1 MLKKGN
7 YWLKRVIKDPF
18 SHFLIA
24 GTVLF
29 ICYSLYHSSASM
41 NTISVTPSQVTQQK
55 KDDTLYFGSPPSK
68 KELNK
73 DINHVV
79 LKQML
84 SQQALK
90 LGLEKG
96 DPNLNEMLMQ
106 RYLSYVSQLAKINA
120 TNTTLLHQYYLT
132 HQARYKHPDM
142 YSLCYHF
149 LTPQEVQHPISTMD
163 SEQCLTDVSK
173 QALLAKLGTKTV
185 DALAALAPNQWS
197 TPIDTP
203 FGAIA
208 IKVLDYQKA
217 GVLSFK
223 QAKQQLAHDFA
234 RDDVNSKIAA
244 VIKQYHIALPAG
256 SDFTVNTKTL
266 LNNV

>member
-29 ICYSLYHSSASM
+29 ICYSLYHSSASV
-41 NTISVTPSQVTQQK
+41 NTISVTPSQVIQQK

-68 KELNK
+68 QELNK

-163 SEQCLTDVSK
+163 SQQCLTDVSK

-185 DALAALAPNQWS
+185 DALEALAPNQWS

-208 IKVLDYQKA
+208 IKVLNYQKA

-223 QAKQQLAHDFA
+223 QAKQQLAQDFA
-234 RDDVNSKIAA
+234 RDDVNNKIAT

>member
-1 MLKKGN
+1 MFKKVC
-7 YWLKRVIKDPF
+7 YWLKRFIQDPF

-29 ICYSLYHSSASM
+29 IGYSQYYSSTSV
-41 NTISVTPSQVTQQK
+41 NTISVTPSQVQQQK
-55 KDDTLYFGSPPSK
+55 KDDTLYFGSPPSSTA
-68 KELNK
+68 LNK

-132 HQARYKHPDM
+132 HKQRYKHPDM

-149 LTPQEVQHPISTMD
+149 LTPQEVQHPISSMD
-163 SEQCLTDVSK
+163 YQQCLSDVSK
-173 QALLAKLGTKTV
+173 QALLAKLGSKTV
-185 DALAALAPNQWS
+185 AALTALAPNQWS

-208 IKVLDYQKA
+208 VKVLDYQKA
-217 GVLSFK
+217 GILSFK

-234 RDDVNSKIAA
+234 RDDVNNKIGA
-244 VIKQYHIALPAG
+244 VIKQYHIVLPAG

>member
-24 GTVLF
+24 GTLLF
-29 ICYSLYHSSASM
+29 ICYSLYHSSSSV

-68 KELNK
+68 QELNK

-120 TNTTLLHQYYLT
+120 TNTSLLHQYYLT
-132 HQARYKHPDM
+132 HQQRYKHPDM

-149 LTPQEVQHPISTMD
+149 LTPQEVQHPIPTMD
-163 SEQCLTDVSK
+163 SQQCLSDVSK
-173 QALLAKLGTKTV
+173 QALLAKLGTKTI

-234 RDDVNSKIAA
+234 RDDVKNKIAA
-244 VIKQYHIALPAG
+244 VIKQYHIALPVG